1 MIFLKCFLKHQ
12 ECIKIENNPFLG
24 CFKHILSHIWST
36 EASVGIIFGN
46 FDAYGLQNAYFI
58 TEKTSTMMKSTIKTK
73 WGMPFFS
80 MRRTHDLMCV
90 RFP

>member
-1 MIFLKCFLKHQ
+1 MIFFLIFFKHQ

-58 TEKTSTMMKSTIKTK
+58 TEKSSTMMKSTIKTK

-80 MRRTHDLMCV
+80 MRRTHMI
-90 RFP
+90 